1 MLESQKKAN
10 RKWLAENYETISIR
24 VPKGTKEKIK
34 EAAAACGMSM
44 AAYIQAACKEKQK
57 NKFLAG
63 LPSSFL

>member
-10 RKWLAENYETISIR
+10 RKWLAGNYEAITIK

-44 AAYIQAACKEKQK
+44 AAYIQAACKEK
-57 NKFLAG
+57 AY
-63 LPSSFL
+63 

>member
-10 RKWLAENYETISIR
+10 RKWLAENYEAITIK

-44 AAYIQAACKEKQK
+44 AAYIQAACKEKAK
-57 NKFLAG
+57 E
-63 LPSSFL
+63 